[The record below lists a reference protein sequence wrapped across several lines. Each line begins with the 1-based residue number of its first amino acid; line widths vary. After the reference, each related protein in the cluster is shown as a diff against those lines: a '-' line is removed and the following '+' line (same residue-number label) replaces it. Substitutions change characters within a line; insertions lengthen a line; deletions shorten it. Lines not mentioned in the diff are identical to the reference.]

1 MFKKFRENRR
11 GFTAIVI
18 ALVITLVALA
28 VILPVGM
35 LVTANIQSIVNA
47 MVLGTAGNATRT
59 VLFANIWSAFNLS
72 AIVPII
78 GAAGLIIG
86 IILAAFAFQSGR
98 GRR

>member
-1 MFKKFRENRR
+1 MKPFRKFRENRS

-28 VILPVGM
+28 IILPVGM
-35 LVTANIQSIVNA
+35 LVTANIQTIVNA
-47 MVLGTAGNATRT
+47 MALGISGNATRT
-59 VLFANIWSAFNLS
+59 ILFNNIWSAFNLS

-86 IILAAFAFQSGR
+86 IILAAFAFRSS
-98 GRR
+98 RR